1 MVIKTLDINREIETI
16 IYDFLLN
23 FQRKSQKNKSMKRK
37 RTDDDDLD
45 EFDEVD

>member
-1 MVIKTLDINREIETI
+1 MVIKTLDINREIETF

-37 RTDDDDLD
+37 RTDDD

>member
-37 RTDDDDLD
+37 RTDDNGLDD
-45 EFDEVD
+45 VDD